1 MATRITISIA
11 DAVFWEIERLRAK
24 DMFGEI
30 ERLRAKNLSRS
41 EFVEELIR
49 TALIQ
54 KKGDTNEQ
62 HKHDV

>member
-11 DAVFWEIERLRAK
+11 DAVFW
-24 DMFGEI
+24 EI